1 MQRDYPDH
9 DTLVRYVKARAAE
22 RWSIGGTVVVGG
34 LVGIVAAAILAERGV
49 IDPDSGLP
57 PYLVVAPIIVGF
69 LVAVPLVRMLQRRSL
84 GLDKDTQKLLDGA
97 FNRAILRKQDPR
109 GRPPAEVIQTMRAE
123 LAGLVPLP
131 SSSSAATTRS
141 SQALARPPV
150 PHFSPPQL
158 ASYFAV
164 QRSRSMALSGPSFCL
179 TLATGAA
186 TFVDSPAQRPLSLL
200 ALAGAVVLALW
211 GYRRH
216 RRIVNATGLS
226 DHDLGTLRGAAV
238 LAGVNGGSGTLE
250 NVDALGRGVV
260 EWHRKEYGG

>member
-1 MQRDYPDH
+1 MQSEGPDH

-69 LVAVPLVRMLQRRSL
+69 LVAVPLVRKLQLRSL
-84 GLDKDTQKLLDGA
+84 GLDEATHKLLDGA
-97 FNRAILRKQDPR
+97 FNRALLRKHDPR

-123 LAGLVPLP
+123 LAGLVP
-131 SSSSAATTRS
+131 SSSSAATTMS

-164 QRSRSMALSGPSFCL
+164 QRSRSMAVSGPSFWL
-179 TLATGAA
+179 ALATGAA
-186 TFVDSPAQRPLSLL
+186 TFVDSPAKGPLTLL
-200 ALAGAVVLALW
+200 ALAVAVVFALW

-238 LAGVNGGSGTLE
+238 LAGVNGGSGTLDD
-250 NVDALGRGVV
+250 VDALGRGVV
-260 EWHRKEYGG
+260 EWHRKQYGG